1 MPIKDSAL
9 PTRAARDRAGH
20 AQHHHCLVHDLG
32 VLSTAAAARRR
43 ALGMIAGAGTLALF
57 GCGGAGDSGS
67 AAADATTA
75 TATTDS
81 TTSTPSTGTTT
92 SASASC
98 SVIREETEGPY
109 PADGSNRADG
119 SVANALM
126 LSGIVRS
133 DIRGSIAGAT
143 GVAAGVPLTLAIELV
158 NTNSACA
165 DLAATIYVRH
175 CDREGRYSLY
185 SAGVIGEN
193 YLRGVQVTGSDGTA
207 TFTTV
212 FPGCYSGRMPH
223 IHFEIYRDANT
234 ARSFTNKLKTSQL
247 ALPTDVCSTV
257 YSNASGYSASIA
269 NLARISFATDNV
281 FSDGVSAQLATV
293 TGSVASG
300 YAARLVV
307 GIAG

>member
-67 AAADATTA
+67 AAADATTE
-75 TATTDS
+75 TATMDF
-81 TTSTPSTGTTT
+81 TSTPSTGTTT

-165 DLAATIYVRH
+165 DLAGYAIYVRH

-193 YLRGVQVTGSDGTA
+193 YLRGVQVTGSDTA

-212 FPGCYSGRMPH
+212 FPGCT
-223 IHFEIYRDANT
+223 RDAC
-234 ARSFTNKLKTSQL
+234 LTS
-247 ALPTDVCSTV
+247 TSR
-257 YSNASGYSASIA
+257 SIA
-269 NLARISFATDNV
+269 TRTRRRRSRT
-281 FSDGVSAQLATV
+281 S
-293 TGSVASG
+293 
-300 YAARLVV
+300 
-307 GIAG
+307 